1 MEDISASERPG
12 RFRKAFE
19 LFLTFMKIG
28 AFTFG
33 GGYAMLSV
41 IENNCVEKKGWITHD
56 DLMNI
61 TVIAESTPGPV
72 AVNCATFVG
81 YKQAGLFGAAAATLG
96 VVLPSFVI
104 IYLISLFLD
113 DLLSIA
119 VIANAFRGIKLAVA
133 LLIISAAVNMFKKMK
148 RRSVLNLVILFASCA
163 AMLAINLFSLKFSSI
178 ALMLIAAAVSLAA
191 FSIRLIKRRGGNE
204 DDHS

>member
-1 MEDISASERPG
+1 MEKPNEAKQKSRGA
-12 RFRKAFE
+12 KALE

-33 GGYAMLSV
+33 GGYAMLSI
-41 IENNCVEKKGWITHD
+41 IENSCVEKKGWITHD

-81 YKQAGLFGAAAATLG
+81 YKQAGLPGAAAATLG
-96 VVLPSFVI
+96 VVLPSFII
-104 IYLISLFLD
+104 IYLISLFLN
-113 DLLSIA
+113 DLLKIA

-133 LLIISAAVNMFKKMK
+133 LLIISAGVNMFKKLRHK
-148 RRSVLNLVILFASCA
+148 DALSLIILFSSLA

-178 ALMLIAAAVSLAA
+178 ALMLIAACVSLCV
-191 FSIRLIKRRGGNE
+191 FSIRLIGQRGGHE
-204 DDHS
+204 K